1 VTPADHAK
9 ARRALMRADPVLAE
23 VIRQVG
29 PCGLA
34 ESQHTDPFVA
44 LTRAIIGQQ
53 LSTKAAATIAGRFHA
68 LFGRSRPT
76 AAKLA
81 AIPDDA
87 LRGVGLSR
95 MKLSFLRDLGA
106 RVLDGSLAL
115 RALGRMSDDEV
126 VETLVAVKGIGR
138 WTAEMFL
145 MFRLHRPDVLPVGDL
160 GIVRAIQR
168 VYGLRTVPSVARI
181 TRMGEVWRPYRSVA
195 CWYLWA
201 SLDNAPAALTTKKGT
216 R

>member
-1 VTPADHAK
+1 M
-9 ARRALMRADPVLAE
+9 RRDPVLGA

-29 PCGLA
+29 ACGLA
-34 ESQHTDPFVA
+34 DSQHTDPFVA

-53 LSTKAAATIAGRFHA
+53 LSTKAAATIAGRFTA

-81 AIPDDA
+81 LIPDDD
-87 LRGVGLSR
+87 LRAVGLSR
-95 MKLSFLRDLGA
+95 MKLSFLRDLGE
-106 RVLDGSLAL
+106 RVQDGRLAL
-115 RALGRMSDDEV
+115 GALDAMADDEV
-126 VETLVAVKGIGR
+126 IETLVAVKGIGR

-145 MFRLHRPDVLPVGDL
+145 MFRLHRPDVFPVGDL

-168 VYGLRTVPSVARI
+168 VYGLRKEPTVAR
-181 TRMGEVWRPYRSVA
+181 MEEMAEPWRPYRSVA

-201 SLDNAPAALTTKKGT
+201 SLDNAPAALPITKGT